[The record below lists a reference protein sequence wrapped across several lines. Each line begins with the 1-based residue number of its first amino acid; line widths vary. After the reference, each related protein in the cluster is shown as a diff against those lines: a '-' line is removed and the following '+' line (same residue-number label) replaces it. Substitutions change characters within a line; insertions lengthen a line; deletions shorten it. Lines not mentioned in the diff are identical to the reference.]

1 MIRTVLKNHQSGRED
16 RLDEDRL
23 AFPAP
28 SDMDAAALAEITWSS
43 SGASVSYRAKGGA
56 QKTQTVE
63 EPRHLSLL
71 DKGSRVLLSANFRAP
86 SEGKESCPLCEIL
99 RHE

>member
-1 MIRTVLKNHQSGRED
+1 MIRTVLKNLQSARED

-28 SDMDAAALAEITWSS
+28 SDMDAAALADVTWTS
-43 SGASVSYRAKGGA
+43 SGASISYRAKGGV
-56 QKTQTVE
+56 QKTQTME
-63 EPRHLSLL
+63 KPKHLSLL
-71 DKGSRVLLSANFRAP
+71 AKGSKVLLSANFRAP